1 MPKAITI
8 TPAAPAPAEL
18 TSAERDAQRLIVD
31 SDLALMRLAESIK
44 KGFETVWGTP
54 ENPRSME
61 DAQATVH
68 ALGDNRAELFSRH
81 AAIVALLA
89 TEGLA
94 TFEAWETVPAYVV
107 GEDGVLGDLAPEWES
122 ESEQLGEAEADQE
135 PLI

>member
-54 ENPRSME
+54 ENPRSKE
-61 DAQATVH
+61 DAQATVD
-68 ALGDNRAELFSRH
+68 ALGDNRAELFARH

-94 TFEAWETVPAYVV
+94 TFDPWELVPAYATPEV
-107 GEDGVLGDLAPEWES
+107 GTDLGDHAPEWE
-122 ESEQLGEAEADQE
+122 
-135 PLI
+135 PIV

>member
-8 TPAAPAPAEL
+8 TPAAPAPVEL

-44 KGFETVWGTP
+44 RGFETVWGTL
-54 ENPRSME
+54 ENPRSKE
-61 DAQATVH
+61 DAQATVD
-68 ALGDNRAELFSRH
+68 ALGDNRAELFARH

-94 TFEAWETVPAYVV
+94 TFEPWELTPAYATPAT
-107 GEDGVLGDLAPEWES
+107 GTTLGDLSPDWAAAPAN
-122 ESEQLGEAEADQE
+122 GE
-135 PLI
+135 